1 MMHLYLTAG
10 KYEAVFHK
18 ILTSGRESHAR
29 KVKYIDDAEAI
40 SISQRSIDTLEAHL
54 KKIDNI
60 LKPLWAGYKNGV
72 VNAII

>member
-1 MMHLYLTAG
+1 MMHLYLSMG
-10 KYEAVFHK
+10 NYEAAVHRMR
-18 ILTSGRESHAR
+18 TSGRESHAM

-40 SISQRSIDTLEAHL
+40 SISQRSIDALEAHL
-54 KKIDNI
+54 KEIDNF